1 MLLRL
6 LNITWWITSTMFYW
20 QLGIMALDEDGRP
33 TVYKEKVPFDE
44 TAKVKTLLS
53 SFRHKWFWGAYYAF
67 RLMQLRPSGLILVK
81 MDTGYIFHCL
91 RDKEIRASNGLGS
104 LSPKNCSNQCSTRS
118 VKASD
123 SFCSLLFGTVHYR
136 SLQCRVGALHLIYL
150 TTQLLMFH
158 TLTLSNLL
166 TATINC
172 VTPSDLT
179 SRACSRVWPPA
190 SKPDSNSP
198 VLEPTTKIAT
208 SALDQTQEHDKW
220 MTSSKI
226 SSMTHFT
233 DVK

>member
-1 MLLRL
+1 ML
-6 LNITWWITSTMFYW
+6 
-20 QLGIMALDEDGRP
+20 
-33 TVYKEKVPFDE
+33 
-44 TAKVKTLLS
+44 
-53 SFRHKWFWGAYYAF
+53 
-67 RLMQLRPSGLILVK
+67 SGLCNSDLLVLFWLK
-81 MDTGYIFHCL
+81 WTLAQSSIVCAT
-91 RDKEIRASNGLGS
+91 RAFNCLGS
-104 LSPKNCSNQCSTRS
+104 LSPKNCSNQCSTSS

-208 SALDQTQEHDKW
+208 SALDQTQEHDKS

-226 SSMTHFT
+226 SPMTNFT
-233 DVK
+233 RVFQQLKY